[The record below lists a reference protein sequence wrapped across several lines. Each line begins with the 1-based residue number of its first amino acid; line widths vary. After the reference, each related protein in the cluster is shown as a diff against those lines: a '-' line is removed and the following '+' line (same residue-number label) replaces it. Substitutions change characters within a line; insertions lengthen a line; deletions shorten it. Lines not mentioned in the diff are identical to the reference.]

1 MKKLVMVAL
10 MLPLTVAWAQSPFD
24 GAWKADLSKLKFPE
38 KPDVFLLRD
47 GRDTC
52 STCIP
57 TKIDVAADGQ
67 DQKVAGNPYIDT
79 LSVKI
84 QDPKTVEIIAKKDG
98 KIVGKEQ
105 DVISED
111 GNQFTSDWT
120 GRNTPDSPEMSV
132 KAVHTRVAKAT
143 AGAHALSGSWRTEKA
158 TDVSE
163 SLTIVTFKGIENG
176 LEMSQTNGISYS
188 AKFDGKDYPY
198 KGDPGITTV
207 SLKRIDD
214 RHVVET
220 DKEKGKTVVV
230 ADMTVAPDGR
240 SMTTVINDKRAG
252 TTFTIV
258 SDKQ

>member
-47 GRDTC
+47 GRYTC

-105 DVISED
+105 DLISED
-111 GNQFTSDWT
+111 
-120 GRNTPDSPEMSV
+120 
-132 KAVHTRVAKAT
+132 
-143 AGAHALSGSWRTEKA
+143 
-158 TDVSE
+158 
-163 SLTIVTFKGIENG
+163 
-176 LEMSQTNGISYS
+176 
-188 AKFDGKDYPY
+188 
-198 KGDPGITTV
+198 
-207 SLKRIDD
+207 
-214 RHVVET
+214 
-220 DKEKGKTVVV
+220 
-230 ADMTVAPDGR
+230 
-240 SMTTVINDKRAG
+240 
-252 TTFTIV
+252 
-258 SDKQ
+258 